1 MGGCVAGIPVKKRS
15 RLTDRPLLQA
25 TEALLFFQRWS
36 IVQGSST
43 TGGTCLMECG
53 PADQDQCRK
62 WVMDIDGGLAELRAQ
77 GFLGEDELCGEEV
90 CSAQRLLGSSGPAPP
105 DAYIYRSTG
114 QDCMAWSS
122 SLRAISAMRSI
133 LNAFSS
139 KSHATSPSN
148 QGRYEEPLAI
158 PSIAL
163 TTPEAG
169 IRNCR
174 TESITRNCHGT
185 SRSWLWRPTRP
196 GETRC
201 NTLRKRYALSAPLGS
216 I

>member
-1 MGGCVAGIPVKKRS
+1 LGGCVAGIPVKKRS

-105 DAYIYRSTG
+105 DAAQWRASGGPAPPDAYIS
-114 QDCMAWSS
+114 QH
-122 SLRAISAMRSI
+122 RARLHGLVVQFASNISHALHSECFFLEKPCHFAIKSRSI
-133 LNAFSS
+133 
-139 KSHATSPSN
+139 
-148 QGRYEEPLAI
+148 
-158 PSIAL
+158 
-163 TTPEAG
+163 
-169 IRNCR
+169 
-174 TESITRNCHGT
+174 
-185 SRSWLWRPTRP
+185 
-196 GETRC
+196 
-201 NTLRKRYALSAPLGS
+201 
-216 I
+216 

>member
-1 MGGCVAGIPVKKRS
+1 MAGLRS
-15 RLTDRPLLQA
+15 CARRDFLERMNSV
-25 TEALLFFQRWS
+25 ERRYAL
-36 IVQGSST
+36 
-43 TGGTCLMECG
+43 
-53 PADQDQCRK
+53 P
-62 WVMDIDGGLAELRAQ
+62 
-77 GFLGEDELCGEEV
+77 
-90 CSAQRLLGSSGPAPP
+90 SASWAAAGQRLLTLPSGGPA
-105 DAYIYRSTG
+105 AGQRLLTHTYRSTG